1 MLCSPLIANPS
12 FLLAS
17 FTHGRWLRGGTPPLP
32 TPHRPGRA
40 EMRDPGRE
48 SCSST
53 SQNKPSRDP
62 AEYRRCFA
70 RCGTKICGKV
80 AGGDGAGGRGKQF
93 WEGGIGYRTFIYLF
107 IYLFVYLSGGRNV
120 LLWFHHFIYN
130 HQIDFTAEEGALK
143 RTLFNSGKGAH
154 RSAHPSPFT
163 TPGSAAAQ
171 TARGCRGAGLPPS
184 RSSWE
189 KEGKKKKYQAKPPQP
204 TLGINTPDRRIE
216 RLKV

>member
-1 MLCSPLIANPS
+1 
-12 FLLAS
+12 
-17 FTHGRWLRGGTPPLP
+17 
-32 TPHRPGRA
+32 
-40 EMRDPGRE
+40 MRDPGRE

-62 AEYRRCFA
+62 PEYRRCFA

-93 WEGGIGYRTFIYLF
+93 WEGGIGYRIFIYLF
-107 IYLFVYLSGGRNV
+107 IYLSGGRNV

-130 HQIDFTAEEGALK
+130 YQIDFTAEEGALK

-163 TPGSAAAQ
+163 PPRL
-171 TARGCRGAGLPPS
+171 RGRANSAGLRGSGASTQPLLLGKG
-184 RSSWE
+184 RE
-189 KEGKKKKYQAKPPQP
+189 KKNTRQNLHSPA
-204 TLGINTPDRRIE
+204 LGINTPDRRIE
-216 RLKV
+216 QLKV